1 MKFELLIF
9 GITGFLIFNTYH
21 DGKYLKILL
30 SYKKYY
36 TMAMWGFLGLSLY
49 LFMKKYPSRTK
60 DMVQHANQFIQMMP
74 IDRDAMDLLNPIFDM
89 TSNSV
94 THNLPPT
101 QKRMINSGK
110 NATKRS
116 VSETKKKYVASSQ
129 NWKCGKCG
137 CQLPAWFEV
146 DHKIRL
152 DQGGDNHVD
161 NLVALC
167 RSCHGQRTTMEN
179 L

>member
-9 GITGFLIFNTYH
+9 GITAFLIYNTYH
-21 DGKYLKILL
+21 DGKFLKQLL

-49 LFMKKYPSRTK
+49 LFLKKYPTK
-60 DMVQHANQFIQMMP
+60 SKELFTHANHLIKMMP
-74 IDRDAMDLLNPIFDM
+74 IDREAMDLLNPIFDL
-89 TSNSV
+89 TSKSASYQ
-94 THNLPPT
+94 LPPT
-101 QKRMINSGK
+101 QKRMIHSGK
-110 NATKRS
+110 NATKRC
-116 VSETKKKYVASSQ
+116 VSESKKKFVASNQ
-129 NWKCGKCG
+129 NWKCGKCS
-137 CQLPAWFEV
+137 CQLPAWYEV

-152 DQGGDNHVD
+152 ENGGDNHVD

-167 RSCHGQRTTMEN
+167 RSCHGEKTLMEN